1 MTDEEKGAPAG
12 PAPSGGSS
20 GPKTGQGAKGK
31 DTQTDSDRCNSG
43 KGSTGNTE
51 HGANDIGGILITKN
65 TAERLNCA
73 EVSGETGGLFLFP
86 KGALTHHPKR
96 SQLNKDR
103 RKIER

>member
-1 MTDEEKGAPAG
+1 M
-12 PAPSGGSS
+12 
-20 GPKTGQGAKGK
+20 
-31 DTQTDSDRCNSG
+31 
-43 KGSTGNTE
+43 
-51 HGANDIGGILITKN
+51 GGILITKN

-73 EVSGETGGLFLFP
+73 EVSGETGCLFLFP